1 MENRFDYFLNIQKIA
16 DYVGYENDFWP
27 LSSEYALCCIDLT
40 EAAKAVDANVMKQLV
55 SLGDIIESEW
65 TKSKRADGQAL
76 SNFNNTGAI
85 SQAMLEVAT
94 CFAPSADRQAIEL
107 RAKALAVGYS
117 PQILK
122 ELLAIH
128 EECTVVAGL
137 VSTWYGKQK
146 NRMPTAFACGKEQRK
161 QEFVEKTYQYTD
173 QVQAYLKG
181 LHTDLSLSEPPVFS
195 STNLFFMAGEGNRHP
210 KHIAYFLPG
219 DEGVSHSDF
228 RKTCYFSN
236 VHLALIECFATPLAK
251 RHLNLKEQSTTSAL
265 ATDSI
270 PVLGVFGHEL
280 GHFIFRPEKNF
291 QSLNKKNRW
300 VSVALQEVVAD
311 VFGILI
317 LAEVWAEHV
326 GVTRSEVIQ
335 YYLSECLRYVD
346 RGLGYFP
353 DSDGMFLQLNY
364 LVQFGAL
371 TLEGD
376 DNDYLTG
383 QPEVVIAG
391 LRSLA
396 RVLADSVLNGDEVLA
411 LALYKTYG
419 PENRKPVQSLL
430 NGLVKNP
437 PKALAYHQG

>member
-1 MENRFDYFLNIQKIA
+1 MDDRFDYSLNIKKTA
-16 DYVGYENDFWP
+16 DRVGYEGDFWP
-27 LSSEYALCCIDLT
+27 LSSEYDLLCIGLT
-40 EAAKAVDANVMKQLV
+40 ESAEAVDANVMNCLAL
-55 SLGDIIESEW
+55 LGDYIETEW
-65 TKSKRADGQAL
+65 TRSKRADRQ
-76 SNFNNTGAI
+76 SPINFNHTGAI
-85 SQAMLEVAT
+85 TEAMLEVAR
-94 CFAPSADRQAIEL
+94 CFAPGADRQAIEL
-107 RAKALAVGYS
+107 RAKALAEGYS

-122 ELLAIH
+122 ELMAIH
-128 EECTVVAGL
+128 EEFTVVAGL

-146 NRMPTAFACGKEQRK
+146 NRMPTAFACRTEQRK
-161 QEFVEKTYQYTD
+161 QEFVEKTYQYMD

-181 LHTDLSLSEPPVFS
+181 LHADLYLGEPPVFS

-236 VHLALIECFATPLAK
+236 IHLVLIERFATPLAK
-251 RHLNLKEQSTTSAL
+251 RHVNLKEQSATSVL
-265 ATDSI
+265 ATDAI
-270 PVLGVFGHEL
+270 PVLGVFGHEV

-311 VFGILI
+311 IFGILI
-317 LAEVWAEHV
+317 LAEVWAEYV

-346 RGLGYFP
+346 RGLGCFP

-364 LVQFGAL
+364 LVQLGAL

-376 DNDYLTG
+376 NNDCLTG
-383 QPEVVIAG
+383 QPEIVIAG

-396 RVLADSVLNGDEVLA
+396 RVLADCVLNGDEVLA

-419 PENRKPVQSLL
+419 PENGSQLQSLL
-430 NGLVKNP
+430 NGLVKHS

>member
-1 MENRFDYFLNIQKIA
+1 MDDRFDYFLNIQKIA
-16 DYVGYENDFWP
+16 DYFGYENDFWP
-27 LSSEYALCCIDLT
+27 LSSEYALSCIDLT
-40 EAAKAVDANVMKQLV
+40 EAAEGVDANVMKRLV
-55 SLGDIIESEW
+55 SLGDFIESEW
-65 TKSKRADGQAL
+65 TKSKRADGQSAF
-76 SNFNNTGAI
+76 NFNNTGVI

-94 CFAPSADRQAIEL
+94 CFAPGADRQAIEL

-146 NRMPTAFACGKEQRK
+146 NRMPTAFACRKEQRK
-161 QEFVEKTYQYTD
+161 QEFVEKTYQCTD

-236 VHLALIECFATPLAK
+236 VHLALIERFATPLAK
-251 RHLNLKEQSTTSAL
+251 RHLNLKEQSATSAL

-300 VSVALQEVVAD
+300 VSVSLQAVVAD

-326 GVTRSEVIQ
+326 GVTRSEIIQ

-364 LVQFGAL
+364 LVQLGAL

-376 DNDYLTG
+376 NNDCLAG

-419 PENRKPVQSLL
+419 PENRKPLQSLL